1 MYKSYLPQQQQ
12 KQQQQP
18 TAAGK
23 SHRLFLG
30 EFILPIPVR
39 VVLCLA
45 IVPGLFLEYW
55 GGKTN
60 LASWSISLE
69 HVVIIDTSATSA
81 TCRTATWSAVRPPF
95 PVLCK
100 TTNLKKTKKGG
111 VVGPLYIGTCSRTWL
126 PFSRTD
132 LAMCLA
138 NLWFLMAMTWMG
150 SRASSAKTL
159 RLLRSTII
167 EIFTEHLIHINSLLD
182 ARTFF
187 FEIFFVT
194 YMYIRSKWRNQFRV
208 RDHHIRTR
216 GLFAG
221 GSSRPRPRSPRWGR
235 PRPAPESPCRSRDL
249 ASRHLTS
256 LCEES
261 LGRPTVYCVPNVAI

>member
-39 VVLCLA
+39 VVLCRA

-55 GGKTN
+55 GETN

-69 HVVIIDTSATSA
+69 RVIIISTSATSA

-194 YMYIRSKWRNQFRV
+194 YMYIRSK
-208 RDHHIRTR
+208 
-216 GLFAG
+216 
-221 GSSRPRPRSPRWGR
+221 
-235 PRPAPESPCRSRDL
+235 
-249 ASRHLTS
+249 
-256 LCEES
+256 
-261 LGRPTVYCVPNVAI
+261 